1 MKFVLYYQ
9 WDQLPDSANNLFA
22 QGEQDSLFFSRAW
35 FETLSNH
42 TLTKEQ
48 SLHLACVINGEHVL
62 AITPMLLH
70 EQGNMSSLSNNFT
83 TLYSLL
89 VADDNQLNEVLACLA
104 QGLAQMSIQSFRIE
118 PIDKDDRN
126 INRLCQLM
134 TSHGY
139 KSYPYFRFYNWSHSL
154 NRQLFID
161 YMVERPKHLRNTI
174 KRKQRKLARE
184 HDYVIQ
190 MYKDT
195 EIDKALM
202 DYQAIYQA
210 SWKANEFYS
219 DFTPALV
226 KHLSKLNWLR
236 MAILYVDQQAIAA
249 QIWFVVHGKANIYRL
264 VYDEQWKHFS
274 PGSILTQHLM
284 HYVIDIDKVAEIDF
298 LTGNEQYKQDWMTQ
312 RKERIG
318 IRFSKQS
325 KPTSRLKNLVRQV
338 SRKCLPRT

>member
-1 MKFVLYYQ
+1 MKFVLYHQ
-9 WDQLPDSANNLFA
+9 WDQLPGTANNLFA
-22 QGEQDSLFFSRAW
+22 QGEQDSLFFSRIW
-35 FETLSNH
+35 FETLTTH

-48 SLHLACVINGEHVL
+48 SLRLACVTEEESVL
-62 AITPMLLH
+62 AIAPMLLH
-70 EQGNMSSLSNNFT
+70 EQGNLSSLNNNFT

-89 VADDNQLNEVLACLA
+89 LDTNAQQDEVLACLA
-104 QGLAQMSIQSFRIE
+104 QGLAHTSAQSIRIE
-118 PIDKDDRN
+118 PIDKDDRH
-126 INRLCQLM
+126 INTLCQLM
-134 TSHGY
+134 ASHGFQIH
-139 KSYPYFRFYNWSHSL
+139 PYFRFDNWSHPLSG
-154 NRQLFID
+154 QSFD
-161 YMVERPKHLRNTI
+161 EYMAKRPSSLRNTI
-174 KRKQRKLARE
+174 KRKQRKLERE
-184 HDYVIQ
+184 HDCAIH
-190 MYKDT
+190 MFIDT
-195 EIDKALM
+195 DIDKALI
-202 DYQAIYQA
+202 DYQTIYQA
-210 SWKANEFYS
+210 SWKANEFFS

-226 KHLSKLNWLR
+226 KHLSKLSWLR
-236 MAILYVDQQAIAA
+236 MAILYVDQQAVAA